1 MSADINQLYDPIIK
15 SHNANPFHFQKIT
28 DAPFSFKAYNPVCG
42 DKYDFYIERSQ
53 DKISSMYFYGFGCAV
68 SKAAGS
74 LLVQALQGKTTS
86 EAIALCGNFLKM
98 LNENF
103 MEESLPKECLSL
115 AVVRNFPAR
124 YDCAAMACE
133 ETLKFLKKLEP

>member
-1 MSADINQLYDPIIK
+1 
-15 SHNANPFHFQKIT
+15 
-28 DAPFSFKAYNPVCG
+28 
-42 DKYDFYIERSQ
+42 
-53 DKISSMYFYGFGCAV
+53 
-68 SKAAGS
+68 
-74 LLVQALQGKTTS
+74 
-86 EAIALCGNFLKM
+86 M